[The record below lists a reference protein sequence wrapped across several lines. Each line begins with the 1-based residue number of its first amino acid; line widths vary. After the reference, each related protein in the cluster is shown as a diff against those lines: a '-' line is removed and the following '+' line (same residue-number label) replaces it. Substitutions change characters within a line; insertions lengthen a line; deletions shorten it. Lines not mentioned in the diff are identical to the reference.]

1 MLWHWLN
8 NIEIFLLLFMGSF
21 SQHSIEGLWKILNT
35 GGSFPWKI
43 FLLYQTSIPRVPI
56 YSCTSVVDCSHD
68 SLCMRIPFWHGKHY
82 FLSIYVGQGG
92 NNGRGKCEP
101 TAKHTKGEN
110 NTIKKTRGFQRIFN
124 VGLHVSSVSTKA
136 LVFFSDFLF
145 VVLMYCLSI
154 NLQFTFSE
162 TKKSEK

>member
-1 MLWHWLN
+1 
-8 NIEIFLLLFMGSF
+8 MGSF

-35 GGSFPWKI
+35 GGGSFPWKI

-68 SLCMRIPFWHGKHY
+68 SLCMRILFWHGKHY
-82 FLSIYVGQGG
+82 FLSIYIGQGG

-110 NTIKKTRGFQRIFN
+110 NTIKKTHGFQRIFN

-145 VVLMYCLSI
+145 VVLMYCLST